1 MPPTWRRGFM
11 FISTNVIALI
21 GYARHCTVPVLYKH
35 EQDEEQMPIFV
46 CVIRF
51 MYTIAYSTRSIT
63 VLLSQQLEYY
73 WWKACL
79 RSGKECVYFS
89 PMLSRNPAALS
100 RDSRHIMNMVL
111 LLSITAGPDFVT
123 RHIACIVY
131 THFVSANAQLTGAA
145 FTQKKRMIRLG
156 TRDNGK

>member
-1 MPPTWRRGFM
+1 M

-73 WWKACL
+73 W
-79 RSGKECVYFS
+79 
-89 PMLSRNPAALS
+89 
-100 RDSRHIMNMVL
+100 
-111 LLSITAGPDFVT
+111 
-123 RHIACIVY
+123 
-131 THFVSANAQLTGAA
+131 
-145 FTQKKRMIRLG
+145 
-156 TRDNGK
+156 